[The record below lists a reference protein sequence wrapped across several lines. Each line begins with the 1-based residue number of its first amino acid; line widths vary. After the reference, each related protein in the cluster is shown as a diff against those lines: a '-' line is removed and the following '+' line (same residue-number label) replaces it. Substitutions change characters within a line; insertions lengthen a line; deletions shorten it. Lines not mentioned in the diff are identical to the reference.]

1 MKMKVWISAALA
13 LLFFLPA
20 QADPGKSFL
29 WEVEVNGEKSYILG
43 SIHML
48 KKSAFPLAEVMED
61 AFKGCDFLAV
71 EADISPSN
79 MGEIFR
85 VTMEKAGYQDG
96 STLSDHI
103 SKETLELAKKELKKM
118 NMSLDYFQKF
128 KPWFLAMTVT
138 SVELMKLGFDPNIG
152 VDKYFLNKSGD
163 KKILELE
170 GIPFQIGLFDSFS
183 DRENDM
189 FLRSSLSEAGS
200 LGENVD
206 AMVAAWKAGDVE
218 KLTKMVT
225 DNREKEKELSDIFKI
240 IIDDRNRTMTDKIEG
255 WLKGGGSY
263 FIIAGAAHLVGDNG
277 IIRLLGKKGFTL
289 KQL

>member
-1 MKMKVWISAALA
+1 MKMRQWIPITLALA
-13 LLFFLPA
+13 MLIPA
-20 QADPGKSFL
+20 SVAEGKSFL
-29 WEVEVNGEKSYILG
+29 WEVDVKGEKSYILG

-48 KKSAFPLAEVMED
+48 KKTAFPLDPAIED
-61 AFKGCDFLAV
+61 AFNACEYFAV
-71 EADISPSN
+71 EADISAKN

-103 SKETLELAKKELKKM
+103 SKETLALVKEALEER
-118 NMSLDYFQKF
+118 NMSLDYFRKF
-128 KPWFLAMTVT
+128 KPWFLAMTLT
-138 SVELMKLGFDPNIG
+138 SMELVKLGFDPNIG
-152 VDKYFLNKSGD
+152 VDKYFLNKAGE

-189 FLRSSLSEAGS
+189 FLRSSISEAGS
-200 LGENVD
+200 LGKNVD
-206 AMVAAWKAGDVE
+206 AMVAAWKDGDVE
-218 KLTKMVT
+218 KLTRMVT
-225 DNREKEKELSDIFKI
+225 ENREKEKDLSDIFRI

-255 WLKGGGSY
+255 WLNRGGTY
-263 FIIAGAAHLVGDNG
+263 FIIAGAAHMVGEKG
-277 IIRLLGKKGFTL
+277 IIRLLRKKGFAL